1 MAPRSS
7 VAVVGRRGRAAFVS
21 TPRDETRRGR
31 TLPRGVHDRSRLAPR
46 REERLEAVV
55 GLHDATGRTPRAR
68 RRMAFRTLVFARF
81 VREYGALLQY
91 VLYNLCVCSYET
103 STRTN
108 ARASPLSGAPGAFV
122 AALNRF
128 RVRLRVSCDGARHE
142 DRCPPPCLPSSPPRR
157 CVSSLASGVARCRP
171 RASRRA
177 RAASSAR
184 PSVRRASARVVAAKN
199 RALTSPPPRSLS
211 AGLARLQERVRGR
224 EPHREVPED
233 GD

>member
-91 VLYNLCVCSYET
+91 VLYNLCVCSCET
-103 STRTN
+103 STN
-108 ARASPLSGAPGAFV
+108 ARASRFLELLSSSLRSIATAPP
-122 AALNRF
+122 
-128 RVRLRVSCDGARHE
+128 VSCDDARHE
-142 DRCPPPCLPSSPPRR
+142 TDVHRHAYPQAHRDGASLPSPPASRDAVRARRAARAPRR
-157 CVSSLASGVARCRP
+157 PPV
-171 RASRRA
+171 
-177 RAASSAR
+177 R
-184 PSVRRASARVVAAKN
+184 PSVALPLGSSPRIAR
-199 RALTSPPPRSLS
+199 
-211 AGLARLQERVRGR
+211 
-224 EPHREVPED
+224 
-233 GD
+233 

>member
-103 STRTN
+103 STN
-108 ARASPLSGAPGAFV
+108 ARASRFLELLSSSLRSIATAPP
-122 AALNRF
+122 
-128 RVRLRVSCDGARHE
+128 VSCDDARHE
-142 DRCPPPCLPSSPPRR
+142 TDVHRHAYPQAHRDGASLPSPPASRERSRGAGARR
-157 CVSSLASGVARCRP
+157 
-171 RASRRA
+171 RRA
-177 RAASSAR
+177 RAR
-184 PSVRRASARVVAAKN
+184 GRRRASTREKPARE
-199 RALTSPPPRSLS
+199 
-211 AGLARLQERVRGR
+211 G
-224 EPHREVPED
+224 
-233 GD
+233 